1 MHRNIKLVTLFLLSN
16 FLYSQSVP
24 DGLDE
29 DFLNS
34 LPDEV
39 AEDVLNEFEK
49 SSKEEDKIY
58 EISSTS
64 ENQEL
69 FKNGKSS

>member
-39 AEDVLNEFEK
+39 AEDVLKEFEK
-49 SSKEEDKIY
+49 SSKEEDRYQWSRTAWKY
-58 EISSTS
+58 S
-64 ENQEL
+64 
-69 FKNGKSS
+69 